1 MNKLNILQIM
11 DLASKVE
18 KTEWISVLIN
28 LNNSGQIERFFE
40 MINQSEL
47 LKSTLSNTKL
57 QNTR

>member
-28 LNNSGQIERFFE
+28 LNNSGQIEQFLK

-47 LKSTLSNTKL
+47 LQKTLSNPKL